1 MYYSTTLQEG
11 SKGYETS
18 LWQKYLQSNG
28 YYDGA
33 IDGNYGPKTVAATKA
48 FQKAHGLTEDG
59 IAGDVTLGKA
69 GFTKFNYTPTIKQ
82 YETGSWDDST
92 EGKAALDAKNNIF
105 TSIYGTYNPEKGKY
119 EGGFGPFTFSQADVL
134 EGVKQDIDK
143 LKPFSYNIDEDAL
156 YQQYKDKYVQQAKLA
171 MADTMG
177 QAAAM
182 TGGYGSSYA
191 QSVGQ
196 QAYQGQLDNLNDIIP
211 ELYQMA
217 LDKYTMDKDAL
228 YDKYGMLI
236 SEYNREYGE
245 YGDKYKKLLDQLGI
259 TTDEYWQGRDA
270 FNTEQN
276 NTNNVIGMENSD
288 AWKQADWEEDNR
300 RDTLD
305 RAEEVED
312 DFETGDNNNNQPVK
326 EPEKEPTKEP
336 ETVTPTETEQTKGF
350 INSHMSSTEFMQ
362 RGGTSKTPSLQGG
375 GGRSY
380 AEYKAY
386 ITAALEKAW
395 PVLSNAE
402 RAYLIEYYKL

>member
-1 MYYSTTLQEG
+1 MAKYYSTTLQKG
-11 SKGYETS
+11 SKGAEVS
-18 LWQKYLQSNG
+18 EWQKFLNSQG
-28 YYDGA
+28 YSLGVDG
-33 IDGNYGPKTVAATKA
+33 DFGDKTYAATTDWQTKN
-48 FQKAHGLTEDG
+48 GLGADG
-59 IAGDVTLGKA
+59 IVGEKSWGKA
-69 GFTKFNYTPTIKQ
+69 GYTKLNYTPTAAPTLKP

-92 EGKAALDAKNNIF
+92 EGKAALNAKNNIF

-119 EGGFGPFTFSQADVL
+119 EGGYGPFTFSQDKALKDVK
-134 EGVKQDIDK
+134 EDIDE

-196 QAYQGQLDNLNDIIP
+196 QAYQGQLDNLNDIVP

-245 YGDKYKKLLDQLGI
+245 YGDGYKKLLDQLGI

-276 NTNNVIGMENSD
+276 NTNDVIGKENSD
-288 AWKQADWEEDNR
+288 AWKQADWEENNR

-305 RAEEVED
+305 RAEEAKD
-312 DFETGDNNNNQPVK
+312 DFETGNTGDTGVK
-326 EPEKEPTKEP
+326 
-336 ETVTPTETEQTKGF
+336 
-350 INSHMSSTEFMQ
+350 
-362 RGGTSKTPSLQGG
+362 GG
-375 GGRSY
+375 GNVTGHNIDKHTLAAGNTPNATKFISSYSDKSTYLASGKTEAQWNAYMEDNIAAAIRSGTLSDP
-380 AEYKAY
+380 E
-386 ITAALEKAW
+386 
-395 PVLSNAE
+395 VL
-402 RAYLIEYYKL
+402 YLIDYYGLS